1 MCACSRSN
9 QRARYAAVAL
19 LAVACKS
26 RPPTV
31 DLPEAAPESAE
42 QKLERVSQHRHPEL
56 VCPTE
61 TTLRV
66 VEDASHYTFFCENA
80 AGKKHGFYAVFG
92 RDGEFQIVDRY
103 KDGVPVR

>member
-1 MCACSRSN
+1 MLEN
-9 QRARYAAVAL
+9 AVKILPLFAL
-19 LAVACKS
+19 LIASCKS

-31 DLPEAAPESAE
+31 DLPEAAPVSAESAE

-56 VCPTE
+56 VCPKE
-61 TTLRV
+61 TTLRA

-92 RDGEFQIVDRY
+92 RDGEYQVVDRY
-103 KDGVPVR
+103 KDGEPMR

>member
-1 MCACSRSN
+1 MTSVDW
-9 QRARYAAVAL
+9 RYVAAAL
-19 LAVACKS
+19 IVVACKS

-31 DLPEAAPESAE
+31 DLPEAATVSAE

-56 VCPTE
+56 VCPTG
-61 TTLRV
+61 TTLRA

-80 AGKKHGFYAVFG
+80 AGKKHGFYVVFG
-92 RDGEFQIVDRY
+92 RDGEYQVMDAY